1 VLLRLH
7 HVGLIV
13 RDLEATSAQY
23 TEKLGLRLD
32 RVEDYGDGLLRIG
45 FLVCGDVFLE
55 LIQPLTDEGPNAA
68 WLRSVGEGIQHLA
81 FEVGD
86 VNGTLAELTAR
97 GVPLLDRG
105 ARRGASGTRIAFLD
119 PRGFAGSL
127 LELVEETAESRAVN
141 AHALDAGWVR
151 YCGAAPPGPPPRS
164 PNPGGSEGWPPRP
177 PILGGVDVAGVHS
190 APVSAIRAA
199 LTSALS
205 QGERGQTALRGGTAR
220 SFAPMPQRVETALQR
235 SPQDWGVR
243 GAR

>member
-13 RDLEATSAQY
+13 RDLEATSVQY

-55 LIQPLTDEGPNAA
+55 LIQPLTDDGPNAA
-68 WLRSVGEGIQHLA
+68 WLRTVGEGIQHLA

-105 ARRGASGTRIAFLD
+105 ARPGRVGHAHRLSRPARLRRLAAGTRRGDRRVARRERSQ
-119 PRGFAGSL
+119 PRRLVGALLRRRAAGSAPCD
-127 LELVEETAESRAVN
+127 AE
-141 AHALDAGWVR
+141 
-151 YCGAAPPGPPPRS
+151 YCNR
-164 PNPGGSEGWPPRP
+164 
-177 PILGGVDVAGVHS
+177 
-190 APVSAIRAA
+190 
-199 LTSALS
+199 
-205 QGERGQTALRGGTAR
+205 
-220 SFAPMPQRVETALQR
+220 R
-235 SPQDWGVR
+235 SPQSWGERSAPPAPQSWGEPGDGVAGR
-243 GAR
+243 GNEWPCLGSARAGRRQA

>member
-1 VLLRLH
+1 VAMLWRLH

-55 LIQPLTDEGPNAA
+55 LIQPLTDDGPNAA
-68 WLRSVGEGIQHLA
+68 WLRTVGEGLQHLA

-141 AHALDAGWVR
+141 AHALEAGWVR
-151 YCGAAPPGPPPRS
+151 YCGAVPPTYPPSPPPSQGRGS
-164 PNPGGSEGWPPRP
+164 PPPRP
-177 PILGGVDVAGVHS
+177 PNAGGC
-190 APVSAIRAA
+190 
-199 LTSALS
+199 
-205 QGERGQTALRGGTAR
+205 
-220 SFAPMPQRVETALQR
+220 
-235 SPQDWGVR
+235 
-243 GAR
+243 

>member
-1 VLLRLH
+1 MLLRLH

-55 LIQPLTDEGPNAA
+55 LIQPLTDDGPNAA
-68 WLRSVGEGIQHLA
+68 WLRTLGEGIQHLA

-105 ARRGASGTRIAFLD
+105 ARPGASGTRIAFLD

-127 LELVEETAESRAVN
+127 LELVEETAASRAVN
-141 AHALDAGWVR
+141 AHTFDAAWVR
-151 YCGAAPPGPPPRS
+151 YCGAVPPV
-164 PNPGGSEGWPPRP
+164 GG
-177 PILGGVDVAGVHS
+177 
-190 APVSAIRAA
+190 
-199 LTSALS
+199 
-205 QGERGQTALRGGTAR
+205 
-220 SFAPMPQRVETALQR
+220 
-235 SPQDWGVR
+235 
-243 GAR
+243 

>member
-1 VLLRLH
+1 MAMLWRLH

-55 LIQPLTDEGPNAA
+55 LIQPLTDDGPNAA
-68 WLRSVGEGIQHLA
+68 WLRTVGEGLQHLA

-141 AHALDAGWVR
+141 AHALEAGWVR
-151 YCGAAPPGPPPRS
+151 YCGAAPPTYPPGPPPSQGR
-164 PNPGGSEGWPPRP
+164 GSLPARP
-177 PILGGVDVAGVHS
+177 PNAGGC
-190 APVSAIRAA
+190 
-199 LTSALS
+199 
-205 QGERGQTALRGGTAR
+205 
-220 SFAPMPQRVETALQR
+220 
-235 SPQDWGVR
+235 
-243 GAR
+243 